1 MDLLVALGTTIGYIA
16 SLVYLVLAVRG
27 SSPTDD
33 SYFDVS
39 VFLIVGISLY
49 TLIPQRCQLIY
60 TSCSS

>member
-39 VFLIVGISLY
+39 VFLIVRISLY
-49 TLIPQRCQLIY
+49 TLIPQR
-60 TSCSS
+60 